1 MLFPTDIV
9 SSTDTEVQLIT
20 FISLKKKIIDLI
32 IGALRISSDS
42 TNTQMLLGIGIF
54 SLIKYLSNVL
64 SQIEMIHYYN
74 LYIAQ
79 LTNYL

>member
-74 LYIAQ
+74 LYIA
-79 LTNYL
+79 